1 MTFTQPSTEA
11 QLDRPELREGSR
23 GEAVKELQNLLK
35 KYELY
40 TGAIDGIFGPA
51 TTKAV
56 KAFQHRVF
64 LKEDGIVADK
74 TWRALY
80 KGAPVDMPIL
90 KKGSKGD
97 LVVTIQKILLTTKD
111 YSGSADGDFGVRTE
125 TAVKAF
131 QKRVG
136 LPQDGVVGD
145 RTWFEFSKINH

>member
-1 MTFTQPSTEA
+1 MTSTQPSAEA
-11 QLDRPELREGSR
+11 QLNKPELKEGSR
-23 GEAVKELQNLLK
+23 GEAVKELQDLLQE
-35 KYELY
+35 YELY

-64 LKEDGIVADK
+64 LKEDGIVGDK
-74 TWRALY
+74 TWRALF
-80 KGAPVDMPIL
+80 KGGPVDMPIL
-90 KKGSKGD
+90 KRGSKGD
-97 LVVTIQKILLTTKD
+97 LVTTIQKILLITND
-111 YSGSADGDFGVRTE
+111 YSGNVDGDFGVRTE

-145 RTWFEFSKINH
+145 RTWFEFSKIHH